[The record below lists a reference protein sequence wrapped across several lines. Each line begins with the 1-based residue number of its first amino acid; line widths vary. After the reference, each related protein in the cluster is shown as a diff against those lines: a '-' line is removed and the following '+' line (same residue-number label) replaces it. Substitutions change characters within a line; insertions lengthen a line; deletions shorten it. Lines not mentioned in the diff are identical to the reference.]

1 MTVLTALL
9 SFILVAGPLTLV
21 PGLDTALVLR
31 VALTRG
37 RRHAFATAVGI
48 GTGTLFWGAAA
59 AAGLTVILTASHV
72 AYTTLRIAG
81 AIYLIWY
88 GGSTLFALWRSRGT
102 AQSTAELSAT
112 SATSATFASP
122 EGGLTRAW
130 ARGTLTNLLNPKV
143 GITYVALL
151 PQFIP
156 AGVPHLP
163 MGLALAAVHDILGML
178 WFSLLIFGA
187 HVARGILGRPAVKRA
202 MEAITASVL
211 LAFGIRLATGE

>member
-1 MTVLTALL
+1 VTVLTALL

-21 PGLDTALVLR
+21 PGLDTALVVR

-102 AQSTAELSAT
+102 TQSTAELSAT
-112 SATSATFASP
+112 SATP

-163 MGLALAAVHDILGML
+163 MGLALAAVHDTLGML

-187 HVARGILGRPAVKRA
+187 HVARGILGRPSVKRA

>member
-1 MTVLTALL
+1 VTVLTALL
-9 SFILVAGPLTLV
+9 SFLVVAGPLTLV

-31 VALTRG
+31 VALTRS
-37 RRHAFATAVGI
+37 RRHAFATALGI

-59 AAGLTVILTASHV
+59 AAGLTVILTASHI
-72 AYTTLRIAG
+72 AYTALRITG

-88 GGSTLFALWRSRGT
+88 GGFTLVTLWRARG
-102 AQSTAELSAT
+102 STEPSAAST
-112 SATSATFASP
+112 ASP

-130 ARGTLTNLLNPKV
+130 GRGVLTNLLNPKV

-156 AGVPHLP
+156 AAVPHLP
-163 MGLALAAVHDILGML
+163 MGLALAAVHDVLGML
-178 WFSLLIFGA
+178 WFSLLISGA
-187 HVARGILGRPAVKRA
+187 HVARGVLTRPAIKRA

-211 LAFGIRLATGE
+211 LAFGLRLAAGE